1 MELMRKVEFLSN
13 EFAEDFAAAGLA
25 ARRRAL
31 ASGLP
36 LVFVDE
42 QGRYVQEMPDGRLF
56 KIRFV
61 PGAPRESHIV
71 IVRELTSAAA

>member
-31 ASGLP
+31 AAGLP
-36 LVFVDE
+36 VVYVDE
-42 QGRYVQEMPDGRLF
+42 QGRYVQESPDGRLF
-56 KIRFV
+56 EIRFV
-61 PGAPRESHIV
+61 PDAPRESHVVV
-71 IVRELTSAAA
+71 IRELTSAAE